1 MTTLVL
7 NKVFQVL
14 DVLANSETAGMTL
27 ADLAR
32 ETGIPKAT
40 LHRLL
45 IELSERNVLSRS
57 GNAYCLGTRLFELG
71 GRVPR
76 YRAIRQAALPH
87 MQDLYEHGRCT
98 ISLAVLEGT
107 QVLYLHKV
115 YNHDRE
121 YGPSRVGSRLPAY
134 STATGKA
141 ILAWSP
147 REQVA
152 EVIQA
157 GLRRLTGRTIAA
169 PGLLVGQLQ
178 RIRQSGVAWDDEETV
193 TGTACVGSVIRD
205 PRGLPVAALAVGAT
219 PMELRRRYTPATVV
233 ATAEAVAAD
242 LARLE
247 ELTEFP
253 ALSS

>member
-1 MTTLVL
+1 MATLVL

-14 DVLANSETAGMTL
+14 DVLANSETPGMTL

-45 IELSERNVLSRS
+45 VELSERNVLSRS
-57 GNAYCLGTRLFELG
+57 DNAYCLGTRLFELG
-71 GRVPR
+71 GQVPR

-87 MQDLYEHGRCT
+87 MQDLYERGRCT

-107 QVLYLHKV
+107 QVLYLHKM

-141 ILAWSP
+141 ILARSP
-147 REQVA
+147 RERVA
-152 EVIQA
+152 EVMRA
-157 GLRRLTGRTIAA
+157 GLRRLTGRTIVA
-169 PGLLVGQLQ
+169 PGLFVAQLE
-178 RIRQSGVAWDDEETV
+178 RIRQSGIAWDDEETV
-193 TGTACVGSVIRD
+193 TGTACVGSAIRGAD
-205 PRGLPVAALAVGAT
+205 GLAVAALAVGAT
-219 PMELRRRYTPATVV
+219 PMALRRHYASAAVLE
-233 ATAEAVAAD
+233 AAEAISAD
-242 LARLE
+242 LTRLAE
-247 ELTEFP
+247 HSGFP